1 MSTRFVFIIEKEG
14 SDLDGEDTIIR
25 AETREEADEL
35 AEIRRKAWNCQAL
48 RYVGRREGKKY
59 VFDVPVETLPEWARE
74 RVEEV
79 A

>member
-1 MSTRFVFIIEKEG
+1 MQTRFCYVIEKPG

-35 AEIRRKAWNCQAL
+35 AAQRAKAWGCESL
-48 RYVGRREGKKY
+48 RFIGRREGQR
-59 VFDVPVETLPEWARE
+59 FIAMVPADQLPEWAK
-74 RVEEV
+74 EV